1 MTHEITEQLRKD
13 LEWIVGERHH
23 HSSPE
28 HLAAV
33 ADRLERELAVLGCR
47 TSRQSFGNQG
57 VTGQNIIGELSGSEE
72 VVLLTAHY
80 DSVIGSPGA
89 DDNGSAVA
97 GMLACARALAG
108 GSGGRTLRFLGFDME
123 ETQPNGHGLIGSHA
137 YARETAHERILAV
150 LNFEMIGYCRHEP
163 GSQRVPDGF
172 EQLFPEVVGMLAERG
187 WVGNFLAAVGNP
199 AGQELLARFA
209 GSAGAL
215 PVVPL
220 VAPDDLARTPDLLRS
235 DHTAFWRRGV
245 PALML
250 TDTSNFRNPHYH
262 GAGDTIETLDLQF
275 TSQVVQA
282 AIKTIESLR

>member
-33 ADRLERELAVLGCR
+33 ADRLERELAQLGCR

-57 VTGQNIIGELSGSEE
+57 VTGQNIIGELAGSEE

-108 GSGGRTLRFLGFDME
+108 GSGGRPRRGASRGRWTELR
-123 ETQPNGHGLIGSHA
+123 
-137 YARETAHERILAV
+137 R
-150 LNFEMIGYCRHEP
+150 
-163 GSQRVPDGF
+163 
-172 EQLFPEVVGMLAERG
+172 
-187 WVGNFLAAVGNP
+187 
-199 AGQELLARFA
+199 LARPSMA
-209 GSAGAL
+209 TSTTNRESSRSPRRLRRACDTL
-215 PVVPL
+215 L
-220 VAPDDLARTPDLLRS
+220 VGPYTNECLRS
-235 DHTAFWRRGV
+235 RRWFRMLVIVRSGRSASSPRTTRGRRGPEAGPDRDPITV
-245 PALML
+245 ARGA
-250 TDTSNFRNPHYH
+250 FREAP
-262 GAGDTIETLDLQF
+262 L
-275 TSQVVQA
+275 
-282 AIKTIESLR
+282 KTAS